1 MTSED
6 PFVFPDPITLARSG
20 TSCHLNVE
28 DRCVQEGTPWPRVPT
43 PSHPFTKLSRSE
55 PNKAAF

>member
-28 DRCVQEGTPWPRVPT
+28 DRCVQEGTP
-43 PSHPFTKLSRSE
+43 SHPFTKLSRSE